1 MPLPIIIPHN
11 ISKKGMCTM
20 NKKLSL
26 ILFLLFY
33 SQVQLSYGALLIED
47 DPARRFYMPRNRASV
62 GQAYHRPGI
71 GSVKIIKS
79 PSSVASED
87 EVSRTVD
94 QISYNEHFLW
104 DTRTGLRSEVIR
116 VIFSVIKTDPNTG
129 YFTSGLEE
137 MILPK
142 LEERNYFPEIAHD
155 DLYTHMSFPRT
166 IFYGVDE
173 DGNRY
178 DAGVRI
184 EPPIFHVI
192 ISEVSEDFGEP
203 KIIGGI
209 RKQTRRHTI
218 TYKRKG
224 IDEGVY
230 STYYDAQD
238 ISIECVEGVDGL
250 NYPIYEN
257 PNIVDVPMARPAA
270 AVEPPPA
277 DEGGVAGE

>member
-1 MPLPIIIPHN
+1 M
-11 ISKKGMCTM
+11 K
-20 NKKLSL
+20 KKLLMLGTSML
-26 ILFLLFY
+26 I
-33 SQVQLSYGALLIED
+33 SGNAQISYGAAAFALED
-47 DPARRFYMPRNRASV
+47 DDKSRRSTVVPELPLSETELVRDV
-62 GQAYHRPGI
+62 E
-71 GSVKIIKS
+71 KILYREGDETIK
-79 PSSVASED
+79 
-87 EVSRTVD
+87 
-94 QISYNEHFLW
+94 
-104 DTRTGLRSEVIR
+104 
-116 VIFSVIKTDPNTG
+116 VIFRVVYANG
-129 YFTSGLEE
+129 TSKREE
-137 MILPK
+137 KILPK
-142 LEERNYFPEIAHD
+142 KEEEGYFPEIAHD
-155 DLYTHMSFPRT
+155 NIYSHMSFPRT

-238 ISIECVEGVDGL
+238 IRIECVEAADGL
-250 NYPIYEN
+250 NYPIYEG
-257 PNIVDVPMARPAA
+257 PKIVDVPMARPAA

-277 DEGGVAGE
+277 DEGDVAGE